1 MINKTN
7 SLSAIFLLFLNF
19 IVISRYL
26 QIIKYEDD
34 LSNTVIQKMLSKEHS
49 CKPSDN
55 SLLANYQT
63 NQERVLFI
71 LLDSYP
77 DSSLY
82 EELVGKSSNLH
93 NYLKNKSNEY
103 IETSTSIAYTF
114 KSLPFLLGR
123 IDPIEKCR
131 FPFLSGYFKPN
142 LILGTKWNSVNNSLC
157 QENTRKE
164 NYFGRIYI
172 HIKNVYK
179 KLFDRGIIDNQKCHL
194 SNKEIFP
201 KIISKFKDS
210 KKIKNNIWFISE
222 MQFHDEVIYKFIEP
236 YDENKDFISNLDE
249 IYFESV
255 KRIIDNVTE
264 NKTFDEII
272 VLNDHGPRSELFG
285 FTSENNDLIKDQLK
299 ENSFMDKNYYGVF
312 ISRFNINK
320 NTKTNKIYQNYYLG
334 SAVPKA
340 KKRYIPNERGQAILI
355 KEFD

>member
-34 LSNTVIQKMLSKEHS
+34 LSNTVIQKILRKKHS

-55 SLLANYQT
+55 SLLGNYQT
-63 NQERVLFI
+63 NQEKILFI
-71 LLDSYP
+71 LLDAYP

-82 EELVGKSSNLH
+82 EELVGNRSSLH

-103 IETSTSIAYTF
+103 LETSTSIAYTY
-114 KSLPFLLGR
+114 KSLPYLLGR
-123 IDPIEKCR
+123 IDPNKKCR

-142 LILGTKWNSVNNSLC
+142 LILGTKWNSVNDSLC

-164 NYFGRIYI
+164 NYFNRIFI
-172 HIKNVYK
+172 SSKNFYTK
-179 KLFDRGIIDNQKCHL
+179 TFNRSKFNNQKCYL
-194 SNKEIFP
+194 SNKEIIP
-201 KIISKFKDS
+201 KIFSKFQDS
-210 KKIKNNIWFISE
+210 KKIKNKIWFISE
-222 MQFHDEVIYKFIEP
+222 MQFHDEVFHKFIEP
-236 YDENKDFISNLDE
+236 YDENKDFISNLDK

-255 KRIIDNVTE
+255 KRIIDNVIE

-272 VLNDHGPRSELFG
+272 VMNDHGPRQEIFG
-285 FTSENNDLIKDQLK
+285 FTSENYKLIKDQLK

-312 ISRFNINK
+312 ITRFTINK
-320 NTKTNKIYQNYYLG
+320 NTKTNKMYPNKYLE
-334 SAVPKA
+334 SLLPKDN
-340 KKRYIPNERGQAILI
+340 KRYLINERGESIFLKQF
-355 KEFD
+355 K

>member
-34 LSNTVIQKMLSKEHS
+34 LSNTVIQKILRKKHS

-55 SLLANYQT
+55 SLLGNYQT
-63 NQERVLFI
+63 NQERILFI

-82 EELVGKSSNLH
+82 EELVGKSSKLH

-103 IETSTSIAYTF
+103 IETNTSIAYTY

-123 IDPIEKCR
+123 IDPTKKCR

-142 LILGTKWNSVNNSLC
+142 LILGTKWNSVNDSLC
-157 QENTRKE
+157 QENTIKE

-172 HIKNVYK
+172 NSKNFYTK
-179 KLFDRGIIDNQKCHL
+179 KFNGSNLNNPKCYL
-194 SNKEIFP
+194 SNKEIIT
-201 KIISKFKDS
+201 KIITKFKDT
-210 KKIKNNIWFISE
+210 KKIKNKIWFISE
-222 MQFHDEVIYKFIEP
+222 MQFHDEVFHKFIEP
-236 YDENKDFISNLDE
+236 YDKNKYFISNLDK

-255 KRIIDNVTE
+255 KTIIDNVID

-272 VLNDHGPRSELFG
+272 VMNDHGPRQKIFG
-285 FTSENNDLIKDQLK
+285 FTSEDNELIKDQLK
-299 ENSFMDKNYYGVF
+299 ENSFIDKNYYSVF
-312 ISRFNINK
+312 ISRFTINK
-320 NTKTNKIYQNYYLG
+320 STKTNNMYPNNLLE
-334 SAVPKA
+334 SVLPKA
-340 KKRYIPNERGQAILI
+340 NKRYLINERGKAIFL
-355 KEFD
+355 KEFN